1 MRGFLVPRNDKIEHK
16 FEIDTRTKVNLAKQT
31 IKNLK
36 QYKTLK
42 QKINLVVIAF
52 LVSLNL
58 FSQNTYVFLGSYNK
72 DKEAESIQ
80 VYQLDTLKGKLTK
93 VTSAKNVINPSYLT
107 VSPNGKYVY
116 ACTETKTPN
125 DGNVS
130 SFEFNPEN
138 KTLIFLNKQGSGGEN
153 PVYVSVHKSGKWLVN
168 ANYTEGSVSVH
179 PLLENGKIDSLSQ
192 NFQYTDS
199 SVHKERQTRSH
210 VHSAV
215 FSPLNDYL
223 FLPDLGAD
231 KIRCYRFDE
240 TLKQPLVE
248 TKNPFTKT
256 DLEAGPRHFTFHP
269 NQKFGYCIEELAGA
283 ISVYQYETGTL
294 KKIQRINTHPENS
307 TEGFES
313 SDIHIS
319 PDGRFLYATNR
330 GKENNIAIFSID
342 GNGLLKNIGY
352 QSTLGKH
359 PRTFALD
366 QSGKFLVTSNVIT
379 GNVVVFKRN
388 EKTGMLKKAG
398 KEVKMENVSC
408 VQVKRI

>member
-1 MRGFLVPRNDKIEHK
+1 MKLK
-16 FEIDTRTKVNLAKQT
+16 T
-31 IKNLK
+31 IFF
-36 QYKTLK
+36 T
-42 QKINLVVIAF
+42 IALF
-52 LVSLNL
+52 CVLNS

-80 VYQLDTLKGKLTK
+80 IFQLDTLNGKLTK
-93 VTSAKNVINPSYLT
+93 ITSAKNVINPSYLT

-138 KTLIFLNKQGSGGEN
+138 KTLTFLNKQKSGGEN
-153 PVYVSVHKSGKWLVN
+153 PVYISVHKSGKWLVN

-179 PLLENGKIDSLSQ
+179 PLLENGKIDSLAQ
-192 NFQYTDS
+192 NFQYSDG

-215 FSPLNDYL
+215 FSPQFDYL

-240 TLKQPLVE
+240 TQKQPLTE
-248 TKNPFTKT
+248 TTNPFTKT

-269 NQKFGYCIEELAGA
+269 NQRFGYCIEEMAGA
-283 ISVYQYETGTL
+283 ISVYQYSNGTL
-294 KKIQRINTHPENS
+294 EKIQRINTHPDKIK
-307 TEGFES
+307 EGFES

-319 PDGRFLYATNR
+319 PDGKFLYATNR
-330 GKENNIAIFSID
+330 GQENNIAIFAID
-342 GNGLLKNIGY
+342 ENGLLRNIDY
-352 QSTLGKH
+352 QSTFGKH
-359 PRTFALD
+359 PRIFALD
-366 QSGKFLVTSNVIT
+366 ESGKFLIATNVIS

-388 EKTGMLKKAG
+388 SETGLLKKVG

-408 VQVKRI
+408 VQIKRI